1 MTKKNY
7 LLLGIIFG
15 ALFLFLALVNTN
27 LKEVFFILTTINL
40 IPVFLG
46 FIFLG
51 TGLILKTWRWRIL
64 LEKQVLSSK
73 LFAILTV
80 GYLANNLLP
89 ARAGELVRIYLV
101 GRREKV
107 GISKTIGSIVVK
119 KILDIFTLILILLIL
134 LFKLPFLKE
143 ISKPIFAGLTIPQK
157 WQERLKF
164 FLSSFKVLKNK
175 QSLLLR
181 NKKTLFLLLLLS
193 FLIWTIEAFW
203 NYSLFC
209 ALGLKL
215 PLSAAF
221 FLAAIVN
228 LGLFIPSPPSYVGVF
243 HFLATFAL
251 LPFGVDKSQAL
262 SYAILQHGLEYFIL
276 SGLGVWSALK
286 LSFNPLK
293 EKKWRKN

>member
-1 MTKKNY
+1 MTKGRNY

-15 ALFLFLALVNTN
+15 ALFLSLALVNTN

-51 TGLILKTWRWRIL
+51 TGLVLKTWRWRIL

-80 GYLANNLLP
+80 GYLVNNLLP
-89 ARAGELVRIYLV
+89 ARAGELVKIYLV
-101 GRREKV
+101 GKREKV
-107 GISKTIGSIVVK
+107 GISKTLGSIILE
-119 KILDIFTLILILLIL
+119 KILDTLILIVIL
-134 LFKLPFLKE
+134 VSILFTQPFLQKDFRFYFTGIAIPDQWKNRFKL
-143 ISKPIFAGLTIPQK
+143 
-157 WQERLKF
+157 F
-164 FLSSFKVLKNK
+164 FSSFKILKNK
-175 QSLLLR
+175 KNLISLIS
-181 NKKTLFLLLLLS
+181 LS
-193 FLIWTIEAFW
+193 FLIWVIEAFW

-209 ALGLKL
+209 ALDLKL

-228 LGLFIPSPPSYVGVF
+228 LGLFIPSPPGYIGVF

-262 SYAILQHGLEYFIL
+262 SYALLQHGLEYFIL
-276 SGLGVWSALK
+276 SGFGVWSALK
-286 LSFNPLK
+286 LSFNPFNQ
-293 EKKWRKN
+293 KWQKS

>member
-1 MTKKNY
+1 MTKRRNY
-7 LLLGIIFG
+7 LFLGIIFG

-40 IPVFLG
+40 LPVFLG

-51 TGLILKTWRWRIL
+51 TGLVLKTWRWRIL
-64 LEKQVLSSK
+64 LEKQVLFSK

-89 ARAGELVRIYLV
+89 ARAGELIRIYLV

-107 GISKTIGSIVVK
+107 GISKTLGSIVLEK
-119 KILDIFTLILILLIL
+119 TLDTFILVVILISFFFNQPFLQRDFRIFFAGITISDQWKNK
-134 LFKLPFLKE
+134 FKL
-143 ISKPIFAGLTIPQK
+143 
-157 WQERLKF
+157 F
-164 FLSSFKVLKNK
+164 FSSFKILKNK
-175 QSLLLR
+175 K
-181 NKKTLFLLLLLS
+181 NLLLLIGLS
-193 FLIWTIEAFW
+193 SLIWVIEAFW
-203 NYSLFC
+203 NYSLLYS
-209 ALGLKL
+209 LGLKL

-221 FLAAIVN
+221 FLAAVVN
-228 LGLFIPSPPSYVGVF
+228 LGLFIPSPPGYIGVF

-276 SGLGVWSALK
+276 SGFGAWSAVK
-286 LSFNPLK
+286 LSFNPFK
-293 EKKWRKN
+293 EKKWQKN

>member
-1 MTKKNY
+1 MTKKRNY
-7 LLLGIIFG
+7 LLSGIIFG

-101 GRREKV
+101 GRGEKV
-107 GISKTIGSIVVK
+107 GISKTIGSIVVE

-157 WQERLKF
+157 WQKRLDF
-164 FLSSFKVLKNK
+164 FLSSFKILK
-175 QSLLLR
+175 

-209 ALGLKL
+209 ALDLKL

-228 LGLFIPSPPSYVGVF
+228 LGLFIPSPPGYIGVF

-262 SYAILQHGLEYFIL
+262 SYAILQHGLEYLIL
-276 SGLGVWSALK
+276 SGLGIWSTVK

-293 EKKWRKN
+293 EKKWQKN

>member
-1 MTKKNY
+1 MKLKTFW
-7 LLLGIIFG
+7 LGTFLG
-15 ALFLFLALVNTN
+15 LVFLFLTLADTN
-27 LKEVFFILTTINL
+27 LRKVFSFLTGTDPVMVFFGFF
-40 IPVFLG
+40 FL
-46 FIFLG
+46 L
-51 TGLILKTWRWRIL
+51 TGLLLKTWRWRIL

-101 GRREKV
+101 GRKEKL
-107 GISKTIGSIVVK
+107 GISKTLGSIVVE
-119 KILDIFTLILILLIL
+119 KILDIFTLILILSIL

-143 ISKPIFAGLTIPQK
+143 ISKPIFAGLTIPKK
-157 WQERLKF
+157 WQKRLDF
-164 FLSSFKVLKNK
+164 FLSSFKILK
-175 QSLLLR
+175 

-228 LGLFIPSPPSYVGVF
+228 LGLFIPSPPGYIGVF

-262 SYAILQHGLEYFIL
+262 SYALLQHGLEYFIL

-293 EKKWRKN
+293 EKKWQKS

>member
-1 MTKKNY
+1 MTKGRNH

-27 LKEVFFILTTINL
+27 LKQVFFILITVNL

-73 LFAILTV
+73 LFAILTI
-80 GYLANNLLP
+80 GYLVNNLLP
-89 ARAGELVRIYLV
+89 ARAGELARIYLV
-101 GRREKV
+101 GKREKV
-107 GISKTIGSIVVK
+107 GLAKTIGSIVAEK
-119 KILDIFTLILILLIL
+119 LIDTFILILVLIFIIL
-134 LFKLPFLKE
+134 NQPFLQKDFRFYFTGIAIPDQWKNRFKL
-143 ISKPIFAGLTIPQK
+143 
-157 WQERLKF
+157 F
-164 FLSSFKVLKNK
+164 FTSFKILKNK
-175 QSLLLR
+175 KNLISLIS
-181 NKKTLFLLLLLS
+181 LS
-193 FLIWTIEAFW
+193 FLIWVIEAFW

-209 ALGLKL
+209 ALDLKL

-228 LGLFIPSPPSYVGVF
+228 LGLFIPSPPGYIGVF

-262 SYAILQHGLEYFIL
+262 SYALLQHGLEYFIL
-276 SGLGVWSALK
+276 SGFGVWSALK
-286 LSFNPLK
+286 LSFNPFNQ
-293 EKKWRKN
+293 KWQKS